1 MSGDG
6 RDLSETGADP
16 KGERSDARIHL
27 TIRFSEPEWEKG
39 YPFSSFTPYIL
50 CLEPPAIWLYVS
62 GSVSIAC
69 SSNR

>member
-1 MSGDG
+1 MNPRKNQMTSKD
-6 RDLSETGADP
+6 
-16 KGERSDARIHL
+16 
-27 TIRFSEPEWEKG
+27 FSSIALMLVTLKKG